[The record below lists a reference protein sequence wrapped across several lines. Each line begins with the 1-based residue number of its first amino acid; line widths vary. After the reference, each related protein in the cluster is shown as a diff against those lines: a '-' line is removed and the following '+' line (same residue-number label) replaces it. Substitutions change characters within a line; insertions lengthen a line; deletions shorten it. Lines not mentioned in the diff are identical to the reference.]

1 MVEILRL
8 LTFLILSLIISYKDI
23 KTRYI
28 EDWLFAVGIL
38 IELGLLIPLGWNKF
52 GNFLIQ
58 TLIVYFFLLFTTI
71 LWLKFRKRLPFG
83 LADTKYLTFIAS
95 YGGILQAYLSLVI
108 GVLILFLYCRVRNRF
123 LHCKRMPFIPFL
135 FAGFLVSLFLLKLPN
150 L

>member
-8 LTFLILSLIISYKDI
+8 LTFLILSFIISYKDI

-58 TLIVYFFLLFTTI
+58 ALIVYFFLLFTTI

-108 GVLILFLYCRVRNRF
+108 GVLILILYCRAKNRF

-135 FAGFLVSLFLLKLPN
+135 FAGFLISLFLLKLPN